1 MPIYRARYAGAPRLS
16 QMLNLLLYDDGHPMA
31 LAFHRRSIDRDLDDL
46 ARSLGGERERG
57 VPDVPLLPAG
67 IGRAARRSR
76 AKPVARRAPRWRS
89 SWRSS
94 RRSAGELS
102 DRLSRRYF
110 ALIESDAH
118 ALAT

>member
-1 MPIYRARYAGAPRLS
+1 
-16 QMLNLLLYDDGHPMA
+16 MLNLLLYDDGHPMA

-57 VPDVPLLPAG
+57 VPDVPLLPQGAAELLDADGEAG
-67 IGRAARRSR
+67 DASR
-76 AKPVARRAPRWRS
+76 ADLAAELAMLATRS
-89 SWRSS
+89 
-94 RRSAGELS
+94 GELS

-110 ALIESDAH
+110 ALIEADAQ